1 MIAFINDHRETYGV
15 EPIRRVS
22 PIAPSTCHDHEA
34 KRRGPSRLPVR
45 SRRDAALKVEVRR
58 VFEENFR
65 VYGARKVWRQL
76 KREGFDVARRTVARL
91 MRGMSLEGAIR
102 GKPVKTTKS
111 DKQTPARWIRS
122 TASSGHRHRTGC
134 GFRTSPVPRHGRASC
149 TSLSSSMLLLAG
161 LWGGGSAGQR
171 TATGP
176 MPA

>member
-15 EPIRRVS
+15 EPIRRVL

-34 KRRGPSRLPVR
+34 KRRDPSRLPVR

-111 DKQTPARWIRS
+111 DKQTPCPLDKVNRQ
-122 TASSGHRHRTGC
+122 
-134 GFRTSPVPRHGRASC
+134 FRASAPNRLW
-149 TSLSSSMLLLAG
+149 LSDFTCA
-161 LWGGGSAGQR
+161 A
-171 TATGP
+171 A
-176 MPA
+176 